1 VNMLNESTQGFL
13 LGVAAALA
21 GVLIYACASMLL
33 LQTQS
38 RPVAEKKVDT
48 SNAVVAQLDAR

>member
-1 VNMLNESTQGFL
+1 MLNESTQGFL

-21 GVLIYACASMLL
+21 GVLVYACASMLL